1 MGEEY
6 KRKKKMPPNYKKSFL
21 LTNTFTKQKAKE
33 QLYGMSVFLLGYLF
47 FPQGKTNMLKKKV
60 TICIYLEF
68 PYIKKGNKK
77 ILRGWL
83 SF

>member
-33 QLYGMSVFLLGYLF
+33 QLYGALG
-47 FPQGKTNMLKKKV
+47 PAALK
-60 TICIYLEF
+60 IY
-68 PYIKKGNKK
+68 
-77 ILRGWL
+77 
-83 SF
+83 